1 MQARG
6 ADGHSGEREVCDR
19 FGCLL
24 QCSHHLELGIVNMA
38 EEGILILY
46 TGQKTVQK
54 LLNVDLRTSRIT
66 SFKVY
71 PRACALRGLGLL
83 LADNALTVGRGKT
96 F

>member
-6 ADGHSGEREVCDR
+6 ADGHSGEQKVSDG

-24 QCSHHLELGIVNMA
+24 QCGHHLEMGIVNMA

-66 SFKVY
+66 SFKV
-71 PRACALRGLGLL
+71 AWSVVILGHFF
-83 LADNALTVGRGKT
+83 DGPDGSTKFR
-96 F
+96 

>member
-46 TGQKTVQK
+46 TGQKTDQK
-54 LLNVDLRTSRIT
+54 LPKRRSINEIVPANEVIDREFDDR
-66 SFKVY
+66 
-71 PRACALRGLGLL
+71 
-83 LADNALTVGRGKT
+83 
-96 F
+96 